1 MAEHTPD
8 INALFNEL
16 LEQLP
21 QNLAGLN
28 SEIQT
33 ELKRAL
39 SIALGK
45 MDLVTRHEFDIQK
58 AVLQR
63 SREKL
68 EKLEKQVVALEAELL
83 KQK

>member
-1 MAEHTPD
+1 MSENKPD

-16 LEQLP
+16 LAQLP
-21 QNLAGLN
+21 QNLAGFN
-28 SEIQT
+28 SEIQA
-33 ELKRAL
+33 EMKRAL

-58 AVLQR
+58 AVLLR

-68 EKLEKQVVALEAELL
+68 EKLDKQVAALEAELL
-83 KQK
+83 RQE